1 MFAEMEKG
9 GRSPVYEH
17 VERIR
22 LISELASGAG
32 FWGGGV
38 LTKHWPGDRAGQ
50 QPKEL
55 VDFIRLNW
63 RLHR

>member
-32 FWGGGV
+32 FWGGGGPDEA
-38 LTKHWPGDRAGQ
+38 LAWRSGRAATEGAG
-50 QPKEL
+50 
-55 VDFIRLNW
+55 
-63 RLHR
+63 